1 MLPLAHFKSGSEAA
15 NIDIRGDDMQ
25 IEVQTFG
32 SPSIDLLDDS
42 EQHYFYGMLLAKVL
56 ELCE

>member
-1 MLPLAHFKSGSEAA
+1 
-15 NIDIRGDDMQ
+15 MQ

-32 SPSIDLLDDS
+32 SPSIDLLNES

-56 ELCE
+56 ELCK